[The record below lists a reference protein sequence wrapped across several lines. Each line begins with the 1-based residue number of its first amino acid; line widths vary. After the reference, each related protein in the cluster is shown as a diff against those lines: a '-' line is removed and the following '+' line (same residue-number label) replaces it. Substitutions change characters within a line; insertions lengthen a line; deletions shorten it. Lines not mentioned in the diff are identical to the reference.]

1 MKKSLSVSL
10 ILVLSLTLVAGLF
23 ATGFAQEDGETYQ
36 IGLVFDVGG
45 KGDKSFNDSAYR
57 GLKWAKNGSDE
68 FESFDKLP
76 INITT
81 IEPGSGGAG
90 RESAMRMMASQG
102 FDLVIGVGYLF
113 SDSARSLAG
122 NFPNVNFAVVDYSAG
137 DAAPPSNLL
146 GLSFKEQQGSF
157 LVGALAAMKSETDKV
172 GFVGGME
179 GPLIGKFEAGFEAGA
194 WYVNPDL
201 DITAKY
207 VGTTGAAFANPA
219 KGKEIAKAMYN
230 DNVDVIYHAAGL
242 SGSGVIEAASETGN
256 YAIGVDSD
264 QNYLAPGHVLTSML
278 KRVDVA
284 VYKTIRDVVNGEF
297 GGGTDKRFGLA
308 ENGVD
313 YALDVFNR
321 VKEFPGQVEQLEAT
335 GEVSLPALG
344 PIKISPQNIEELP
357 SENLITDDMVARVNN
372 LKQMIID
379 DKFVVPASPE
389 DVTAENPVKH
399 SSE

>member
-1 MKKSLSVSL
+1 MKMKKSLTVSL
-10 ILVLSLTLVAGLF
+10 ILVLSITLAAGLF
-23 ATGFAQEDGETYQ
+23 TNGFADEHEETYR

-57 GLKWAKNGSDE
+57 GLEWAKNGSDE
-68 FESFDKLP
+68 YEALP
-76 INITT
+76 INFTT

-90 RESAMRMMASQG
+90 RESAMRMMAAQG

-113 SDSARSLAG
+113 SDTARSLAES
-122 NFPNVNFAVVDYSAG
+122 FPNVNFAVVDYTGG
-137 DAAPPSNLL
+137 DEAPPSNLV

-157 LVGALAAMKSETDKV
+157 LVGALAAMKTETDKV
-172 GFVGGME
+172 GFVGGMAS
-179 GPLIGKFEAGFEAGA
+179 PLIKKFEAGFRSGA

-201 DITAKY
+201 EISSKY
-207 VGTTGAAFANPA
+207 VGTTGSAFANPA
-219 KGKEIAKAMYN
+219 KGKELAKAMFN
-230 DNVDVIYHAAGL
+230 DNMDVIYHAAGL
-242 SGSGVIEAASETGN
+242 SGSGVIEAAGESGN

-278 KRVDVA
+278 KRVDVS
-284 VYKTIRDVVNGEF
+284 VYKTIKNVVNGEF
-297 GGGTDKRFGLA
+297 EGGRNRTFGLA

-321 VKEFPGQVEQLEAT
+321 VEEFPEQVEQLEAT

-357 SENLITDDMVARVNN
+357 SENLVTDDMVARVNN

-389 DVTAENPVKH
+389 NVTAESPVKH
-399 SSE
+399 TSE

>member
-1 MKKSLSVSL
+1 MKKSLTVSL

-57 GLKWAKNGSDE
+57 GLDWAKNGSDKYE
-68 FESFDKLP
+68 ALP
-76 INITT
+76 INFTT

-113 SDSARSLAG
+113 SDTARSLAES
-122 NFPNVNFAVVDYSAG
+122 FPNVNFAVVDYSAG
-137 DAAPPSNLL
+137 DEAPPSNLV
-146 GLSFKEQQGSF
+146 GLTFKEQQGGF
-157 LVGALAAMKSETDKV
+157 LVGALAAMKTETDKV
-172 GFVGGME
+172 GFVGGMAS
-179 GPLIGKFEAGFEAGA
+179 PLIKKFEAGFRSGA

-201 DITAKY
+201 EISTKY
-207 VGTTGAAFANPA
+207 VGTTGSAFANPA
-219 KGKEIAKAMYN
+219 KGKELAKAMFN
-230 DNVDVIYHAAGL
+230 NNVDVIFHAAGL
-242 SGSGVIEAASETGN
+242 SGSGVIEAAAETGN

-278 KRVDVA
+278 KRVDIS
-284 VYKTIRDVVNGEF
+284 VYKTIKNVVNGEF
-297 GGGTDKRFGLA
+297 EGGRARTFGLA
-308 ENGVD
+308 ENGVG

-321 VKEFPGQVEQLEAT
+321 VEEFPEQVEQLEAT

-344 PIKISPQNIEELP
+344 PIKISPKNIEELP
-357 SENLITDDMVARVNN
+357 SENLVTDDMVARVNN

-379 DKFVVPASPE
+379 GKFVVPASPK

-399 SSE
+399 SE